1 MAISERLTSS
11 AGFLHQLCPSFHDLS
26 LSSDDI
32 YLFQHSDGLGVSETN
47 ASRDMKI
54 FKRVLRDPKLR
65 QPFQVFLEQQF
76 CAENLNFY
84 VAVERFREMQF
95 NNESKASE
103 RAAFARHIYE
113 RHFASNS
120 TEPVNVDNS
129 TSKRIRETMQSG
141 KYPRNTFDLAQ
152 YQIFHLLK
160 YDCWPRF
167 LRAGGVQPEFSDED
181 LAEEDEWQ
189 HRLDIGEDLS
199 KSHGQRTASE
209 GDRQASTSLLTLCSD
224 RKKFADKEKLR
235 SLLWHG
241 FDRFSRKLRREPVAR
256 STGGS
261 PLGPRLSHQMMHRTS
276 SSRAIDESHRSC
288 SSSDENDIITTTTHH
303 TARGGPIGGSSS
315 SAASGSNR
323 RHQFATA
330 GKQYSMPTEMT
341 AVRSPYRHLSP
352 TRTEPKHCRLMT
364 GDTCTTEVVEL
375 NDPTISVRQWTQ
387 NIAASLGMDKRSIEA
402 VDAETCSTI
411 DPARQAID
419 ALQSR
424 SVRIVPV
431 VMFAVEIL
439 PPNYQFRNPSSTPTK
454 VIMVRARQSLSIGGV
469 LRPLLSK
476 YSVDISTVAV
486 VFTGTLDMV
495 RNSVSIGTI
504 GQRSLTIM
512 SQAQYN
518 ERVSAGKKEAM
529 TAKDPAA
536 ASSIFSTVQNLQF
549 HQHGDISY
557 CELPNESERLKH
569 AQKDHSISL
578 IKFVRKASAAVT
590 TKEETTRVIGHRNT
604 GRRKSIGQGSSAGV
618 YCGEDVS
625 PEGQRGP
632 IRKRLSFFKNKGKDT
647 CYDRPSTSSAHGESP
662 NLDAREKS
670 ASTSQ
675 RQQPPPP
682 PSEAVAATPAEM
694 PPSLSSVGKSTSAAP
709 TTERTSNGDAPR
721 TPAIFSSKVCSDG
734 EDISSKERGW
744 QAAAYV

>member
-1 MAISERLTSS
+1 ML
-11 AGFLHQLCPSFHDLS
+11 L
-26 LSSDDI
+26 
-32 YLFQHSDGLGVSETN
+32 
-47 ASRDMKI
+47 
-54 FKRVLRDPKLR
+54 
-65 QPFQVFLEQQF
+65 
-76 CAENLNFY
+76 
-84 VAVERFREMQF
+84 
-95 NNESKASE
+95 
-103 RAAFARHIYE
+103 
-113 RHFASNS
+113 
-120 TEPVNVDNS
+120 
-129 TSKRIRETMQSG
+129 RETIDRPVPYCACALTMSEVALRFYSQACIQIVSFQLF
-141 KYPRNTFDLAQ
+141 PFD
-152 YQIFHLLK
+152 
-160 YDCWPRF
+160 
-167 LRAGGVQPEFSDED
+167 
-181 LAEEDEWQ
+181 
-189 HRLDIGEDLS
+189 
-199 KSHGQRTASE
+199 
-209 GDRQASTSLLTLCSD
+209 
-224 RKKFADKEKLR
+224 
-235 SLLWHG
+235 
-241 FDRFSRKLRREPVAR
+241 
-256 STGGS
+256 
-261 PLGPRLSHQMMHRTS
+261 
-276 SSRAIDESHRSC
+276 
-288 SSSDENDIITTTTHH
+288 
-303 TARGGPIGGSSS
+303 
-315 SAASGSNR
+315 
-323 RHQFATA
+323 
-330 GKQYSMPTEMT
+330 MT

-486 VFTGTLDMV
+486 VFTGTLDVV

-632 IRKRLSFFKNKGKDT
+632 IRKRLSFFKNV
-647 CYDRPSTSSAHGESP
+647 STYCSP
-662 NLDAREKS
+662 
-670 ASTSQ
+670 
-675 RQQPPPP
+675 
-682 PSEAVAATPAEM
+682 
-694 PPSLSSVGKSTSAAP
+694 
-709 TTERTSNGDAPR
+709 
-721 TPAIFSSKVCSDG
+721 
-734 EDISSKERGW
+734 
-744 QAAAYV
+744 